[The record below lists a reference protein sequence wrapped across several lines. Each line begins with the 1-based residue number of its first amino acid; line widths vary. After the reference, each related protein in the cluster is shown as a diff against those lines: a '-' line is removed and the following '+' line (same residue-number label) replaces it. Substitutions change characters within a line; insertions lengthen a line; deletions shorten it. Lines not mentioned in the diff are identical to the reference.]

1 MKILML
7 SFEYYPCNGDFSD
20 YVNLLAKGLIELGHE
35 IQLITIEDN
44 MCPIKEEQD
53 GVFVNRVKSCFPYT
67 EDYTK
72 WVLQVNFS
80 MIEECIRII
89 EKYGKPDLIHAHDWN
104 TAFAAKTI
112 KWAYNIPLVCNIH
125 STELERRGSTNTDI
139 GRFISS
145 TEWTL
150 AYEAKKIIV
159 SSENLKSQISDT
171 YSIPEEKIKCIKD
184 EIILDKNIF
193 REVNKIY
200 EGIFL

>member
-7 SFEYYPCNGDFSD
+7 TFEYPPCNGSISD
-20 YVNLLAKGLIELGHE
+20 YVKLLAKGLVELGHQ
-35 IQLITIEDN
+35 IQLITVEDN
-44 MCPIKEEQD
+44 MCPIKEEQE
-53 GVFVNRVKSCFPYT
+53 GIFVTRVKSCFPYT

-80 MIEECIRII
+80 MIEEGIRII

-125 STELERRGSTNTDI
+125 STELVRRGSVNTDI

-150 AYEAKKIIV
+150 AYEAKEIIA
-159 SSENLKSQISDT
+159 SSEYSKIQIRDT
-171 YSIPEEKIKCIKD
+171 YSIPEEKIKCIKN
-184 EIILDKNIF
+184 ETILEKNVS
-193 REVNKIY
+193 REVNKTY